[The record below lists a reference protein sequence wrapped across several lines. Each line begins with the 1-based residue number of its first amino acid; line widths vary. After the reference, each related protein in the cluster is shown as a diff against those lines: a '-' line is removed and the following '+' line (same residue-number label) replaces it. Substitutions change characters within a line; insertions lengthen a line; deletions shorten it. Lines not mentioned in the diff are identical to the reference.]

1 MPIQIELAQ
10 LPMPP
15 MEFGAPGT
23 FGDPKT
29 GLSEAGPF
37 DLRFGAAH
45 KTQVRVG
52 LVGTDEMIKKGT
64 QWLERCC
71 NAIPSEIKG
80 TTQYMDFPGF
90 KSVFRAALVLN
101 ERWTVGIDAT
111 KLDIAL
117 KKRIPKRRFEE
128 VLALYVD
135 GVKKLAD
142 DTEMRPD
149 IVIVCLPEGVVQTC
163 WSISGSLT
171 RQQQELIKKRQA
183 ERERGQLSLFD
194 FEENEDDLLNRD
206 FRRALKARAMEF
218 RMPIQIGT
226 NNLFTDLDTN
236 QDAATRAWNM
246 SVALY
251 YKAGGIPWR
260 MKTDGPETCF
270 VGISFHHQ
278 QTLAQHFTY
287 ASLAQAFSTRGD
299 GFAIRGEAMPRD
311 EKQGR
316 NVHLTPNQA
325 AELGRGV
332 LEEYRERSGGTPQR
346 VVLHKTTQFDEP
358 EQEGFRHA
366 FQNVPIVELINIM
379 PTQFRLLKYGKY
391 PPRRGTLCTV
401 NKTSTYLFLTGY
413 MPEWGTYPGPHIPAP
428 VKLVSNDDV
437 DMHRVATDILGLA
450 RMNWNT
456 ASISSAQPV
465 TLSFSRRVGGIMKE
479 IGEDKEPHPSFRYY
493 I

>member
-1 MPIQIELAQ
+1 M
-10 LPMPP
+10 
-15 MEFGAPGT
+15 
-23 FGDPKT
+23 
-29 GLSEAGPF
+29 
-37 DLRFGAAH
+37 
-45 KTQVRVG
+45 G

-64 QWLERCC
+64 QWLERCR

-90 KSVFRAALVLN
+90 EPVFRAALVLD
-101 ERWTVGIDAT
+101 ERWTMGIDAV
-111 KLDIAL
+111 KLNAAL
-117 KKRIPKRRFEE
+117 KMNTRNRFEK
-128 VLALYVD
+128 VLELYTHS
-135 GVKKLAD
+135 VKKLAD
-142 DTEMRPD
+142 DTEMPPD
-149 IVIVCLPEGVVQTC
+149 IVIVCLPADVVQTC
-163 WSISGSLT
+163 WSISASLT

-206 FRRALKARAMEF
+206 FRRALKARVMEF

-226 NNLFTDLDTN
+226 NNLFTELDTN

-278 QTLAQHFTY
+278 RTLGQHFAY

-311 EKQGR
+311 ERQGR
-316 NVHLTPNQA
+316 NVHLTTNQA
-325 AELGRGV
+325 AELGRRV

-346 VVLHKTTQFDEP
+346 VVLHKTTQFDES
-358 EQEGFRHA
+358 EQDGFRHA

-428 VKLVSNDDV
+428 VKLVCSDDV

-479 IGEDKEPHPSFRYY
+479 VGKDKEPQPSFRYY

>member
-1 MPIQIELAQ
+1 MPIQIEVAQ
-10 LPMPP
+10 LPLPL
-15 MEFGAPGT
+15 MEFGSPTT
-23 FGDPKT
+23 FTDPRM
-29 GLSEAGPF
+29 GISEAGPL
-37 DLRFGAAH
+37 DLRFGDAH
-45 KTQVRVG
+45 KTQLKVAFVG
-52 LVGTDEMIKKGT
+52 PADMIEKGR
-64 QWLERCC
+64 QWLERCG
-71 NAIPSEIKG
+71 NTIPCAIKG

-90 KSVFRAALVLN
+90 ESVFRAALVLN
-101 ERWTVGIDAT
+101 ERWIVEIEEA
-111 KLDIAL
+111 KLNAAL
-117 KKRIPKRRFEE
+117 KIDPSPRFEE
-128 VLALYVD
+128 VLSICVR

-142 DTEMRPD
+142 NMEMPPD
-149 IVIVCLPEGVVQTC
+149 IVLICLPDDVVRNC
-163 WSISGSLT
+163 WSVKSRFT
-171 RQQQELIKKRQA
+171 FRQWQLLKEQQA
-183 ERERGQLSLFD
+183 ERDREKLPLF
-194 FEENEDDLLNRD
+194 NVGDLLNRD
-206 FRRALKARAMEF
+206 FRSALKARVMEF

-278 QTLAQHFTY
+278 RTLGQHFTY

-311 EKQGR
+311 ERQGR
-316 NVHLTPNQA
+316 KVHLTANQA
-325 AELGRGV
+325 AALGRRV

-379 PTQFRLLKYGKY
+379 PTQFRLLKYGAY

-479 IGEDKEPHPSFRYY
+479 IGEDKEPQPSFRYY

>member
-10 LPMPP
+10 LSPP
-15 MEFGAPGT
+15 LMEFGAPGT
-23 FGDPKT
+23 YDNPKT
-29 GLSEAGPF
+29 GLLEAGPF

-90 KSVFRAALVLN
+90 EPVFRAALVLN
-101 ERWTVGIDAT
+101 ERWTVGIDAA
-111 KLDIAL
+111 KLNAAL
-117 KKRIPKRRFEE
+117 KMNTRNRFEE
-128 VLALYVD
+128 VLDLYAHS
-135 GVKKLAD
+135 VKKLAD
-142 DTEMRPD
+142 DTEMPPD
-149 IVIVCLPEGVVQTC
+149 IVIVCLPDDVVQTC
-163 WSISGSLT
+163 WSISTSLT
-171 RQQQELIKKRQA
+171 PRQRQLLKKRQA

-206 FRRALKARAMEF
+206 FRRALKARAMEC
-218 RMPIQIGT
+218 RMPIQIGR
-226 NNLFTDLDTN
+226 NNLFTELDTN

-260 MKTDGPETCF
+260 MKTDGPETCL

-278 QTLAQHFTY
+278 RTLGQHFAY

-299 GFAIRGEAMPRD
+299 GFAIRGEAMPPD
-311 EKQGR
+311 ERQGR
-316 NVHLTPNQA
+316 KVHLTASQA
-325 AELGRGV
+325 AELGKRV

-346 VVLHKTTQFDEP
+346 IVLHKTTQFDEP

-401 NKTSTYLFLTGY
+401 NKISTYLFLTGY
-413 MPEWGTYPGPHIPAP
+413 MPEWRTYPGPHIPAP

-437 DMHRVATDILGLA
+437 DMHRVAKDILGLA

-479 IGEDKEPHPSFRYY
+479 VGSDREPHPSFRYY

>member
-1 MPIQIELAQ
+1 M
-10 LPMPP
+10 
-15 MEFGAPGT
+15 
-23 FGDPKT
+23 
-29 GLSEAGPF
+29 
-37 DLRFGAAH
+37 
-45 KTQVRVG
+45 
-52 LVGTDEMIKKGT
+52 
-64 QWLERCC
+64 
-71 NAIPSEIKG
+71 
-80 TTQYMDFPGF
+80 
-90 KSVFRAALVLN
+90 N
-101 ERWTVGIDAT
+101 ERWMIEIDSVQ
-111 KLDIAL
+111 LVSAL
-117 KKRIPKRRFEE
+117 KKNPKPRFEE
-128 VLALYVD
+128 VLELYTNSIE
-135 GVKKLAD
+135 KLAD
-142 DTEMRPD
+142 DTESRPD
-149 IVIVCLPEGVVQTC
+149 IVIVCLPDDVVQTC
-163 WSISGSLT
+163 WSISASLT
-171 RQQQELIKKRQA
+171 SRQRRLLKRRQA
-183 ERERGQLSLFD
+183 EREWGQLSLFD
-194 FEENEDDLLNRD
+194 FEENEDDLLDRD
-206 FRRALKARAMEF
+206 FRRALKARAMEC

-226 NNLFTDLDTN
+226 NNLFTELDTN

-278 QTLAQHFTY
+278 RTLAQHFTY

-299 GFAIRGEAMPRD
+299 GFAIRGEAIPRD
-311 EKQGR
+311 ARQGR
-316 NVHLTPNQA
+316 NVHLTTNQA
-325 AELGRGV
+325 AELGKRI

-346 VVLHKTTQFDEP
+346 IVLHKTSQFDKS
-358 EQEGFRHA
+358 EQDGFRHA

-379 PTQFRLLKYGKY
+379 PSQFRLLKYGKY

-428 VKLVSNDDV
+428 VKLVCSDDV

-479 IGEDKEPHPSFRYY
+479 VGSDREPHPSFRYY